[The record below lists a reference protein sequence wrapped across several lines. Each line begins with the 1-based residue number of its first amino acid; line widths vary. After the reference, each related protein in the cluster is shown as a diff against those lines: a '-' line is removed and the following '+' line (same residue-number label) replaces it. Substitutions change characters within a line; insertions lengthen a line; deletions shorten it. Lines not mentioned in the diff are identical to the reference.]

1 MDKVRTPEQLI
12 APHRDLLHTLQ
23 QALSV
28 PEKEWND
35 LYMPLI
41 TEVAEFWQQ
50 LQTRDGEPL
59 LHAALSRGVETQRRL
74 SAEKPASVAAIRRCN
89 CFAAALLYDVGLPM
103 SELEVNVETR
113 SGMVRW
119 NPLTNSRIAELGQIY
134 DQTWSTATPQS
145 RHLYPIIAYSLLPH
159 RVRQLFG
166 SNPRELNLLV
176 RTLQGGHNNPMAK
189 YVNPTAQPTDIRNPP
204 PKQKIQPF
212 INYLQHQLDTHR
224 VNRDES
230 VLHTTEEGL
239 FVQNPNVF
247 QDFNVSYWQETR
259 IALVASGAT
268 LPPPKGR
275 FWKLC
280 ISRSTGPK
288 IIDGFVIDLKAAN
301 LSAPPATGKARIQRG

>member
-1 MDKVRTPEQLI
+1 M
-12 APHRDLLHTLQ
+12 
-23 QALSV
+23 
-28 PEKEWND
+28 
-35 LYMPLI
+35 
-41 TEVAEFWQQ
+41 
-50 LQTRDGEPL
+50 
-59 LHAALSRGVETQRRL
+59 
-74 SAEKPASVAAIRRCN
+74 SAEKPDAVTAIRRYG
-89 CFAAALLYDVGLPM
+89 CFAAALLYDVGLPI
-103 SELEVNVETR
+103 SELEVNVETK

-119 NPLTNSRIAELGQIY
+119 NPLTSSRIAEIGQIY
-134 DQTWSTATPQS
+134 DQSWSTATPPS

-159 RVRQLFG
+159 PIRQLFG

-189 YVNPTAQPTDIRNPP
+189 YVSPTDQPADIHHQSPQ
-204 PKQKIQPF
+204 QKIQPF
-212 INYLQHQLDTHR
+212 INYLQEQLDRHR

-259 IALVASGAT
+259 IALVASGAA

-280 ISRSTGPK
+280 IRRSTGPK

-301 LSAPPATGKARIQRG
+301 LTAPPATGRARIQRG

>member
-1 MDKVRTPEQLI
+1 MDKVRTPKQLV

-23 QALSV
+23 QALSI
-28 PEKEWND
+28 PENDWED
-35 LYMPLI
+35 LYMPLF
-41 TEVAEFWQQ
+41 TETADYWQQ
-50 LQTRDGEPL
+50 LATRDGETL

-74 SAEKPASVAAIRRCN
+74 SAEKPTTVTGIRMYS
-89 CFAAALLYDVGLPM
+89 CFAAALLYDVGLPI
-103 SELEVNVETR
+103 SELEVNVETK

-119 NPLTNSRIAELGQIY
+119 NPLANSRIAELGQIY
-134 DQTWSTATPQS
+134 DQSWPTAAPKS
-145 RHLYPIIAYSLLPH
+145 RHLYPIIAYSLLPPRTRH
-159 RVRQLFG
+159 LFD
-166 SNPRELNLLV
+166 SNPRELNFLV
-176 RTLQGGHNNPMAK
+176 HTLQGGHNNTMAK
-189 YVNPTAQPTDIRNPP
+189 YVIPTAPPTDIRNLP

-212 INYLQHQLDTHR
+212 INYLQQQLDSQR

-247 QDFNVSYWQETR
+247 QDFNVSCWKEMR
-259 IALVASGAT
+259 IALIASGAT

-280 ISRSTGPK
+280 VSRSTGPK

-301 LSAPPATGKARIQRG
+301 LSAPPATGKARVQRG